1 MDKKLAKAL
10 TAAFVKGI
18 PDLLRKV
25 PFTKGQLFG
34 QIDAKKMAICFG
46 AKRIP
51 TIRFHEGA
59 IEAWE
64 EAGFKVPACA
74 R

>member
-1 MDKKLAKAL
+1 MWRAL
-10 TAAFVKGI
+10 I
-18 PDLLRKV
+18 HRKV
-25 PFTKGQLFG
+25 PFAKGQLFG
-34 QIDAKKMAICFG
+34 NIDAKKMAICYANG
-46 AKRIP
+46 TKP

-64 EAGFKVPACA
+64 EAGHKIPDCA